1 MGTFNPI
8 FSGRQRRSGST
19 RLPRHRHQDS
29 YLALVLSGGYE
40 EAGDRGRHRVH
51 AGDVVVHGA
60 FEAHLNR
67 YESAGA
73 EVLNLVLPYWL
84 EPAAPVMRSADSD
97 FAVRLAEN
105 DPLEAINFLLSTATP
120 IRATASD
127 WPDELALA
135 IAHNPLL
142 RLGTWARRYELAEA
156 TVSRGFRQVYGLSP
170 SAYRL
175 QIRGRMA
182 WRKALVGRES
192 LSQLS
197 METGFSDQAH
207 MTRAVGL
214 ITGRTPGS
222 WRRQGS
228 IGTGQIDSRLANCAM
243 PSSGHEATSRS

>member
-1 MGTFNPI
+1 MSTFHPTS
-8 FSGRQRRSGST
+8 SGRQRRSGCT
-19 RLPRHRHQDS
+19 LLPRHRHQDS

-67 YESAGA
+67 YESTGA
-73 EVLNLVLPYWL
+73 EVLNLVLPNRLEDRLEDCLEDWL
-84 EPAAPVMRSADSD
+84 EPAAPLMRSADSD

-105 DPLEAINFLLSTATP
+105 DPLEAIHFLLSTAKP
-120 IRATASD
+120 IPVHASD

-135 IAHNPLL
+135 IAQNPQL
-142 RLGTWARRYELAEA
+142 RLGMWARRYRLADA

-175 QIRGRMA
+175 QLRGRMA
-182 WRKALVGRES
+182 WRKALAGGES

-214 ITGRTPGS
+214 ITGRTPGA

-228 IGTGQIDSRLANCAM
+228 VRTGVK
-243 PSSGHEATSRS
+243 